1 MILLVI
7 GCCIICHVP
16 QPYIEISVLVVVAPS
31 GREPSISSDTRTDS
45 STDSYSYKHSR
56 THHESM
62 ASHISSDSQG
72 TVVCN
77 QDSSGSQNSM
87 DSAGN
92 NMISLS
98 CTVHTHTHTKCPHYP
113 VLLNLMFCLFSDG
126 RLIYSGHL
134 FWFYSIPA
142 VKYPIYLYIVI

>member
-1 MILLVI
+1 MHPENESDRMLFAISLS
-7 GCCIICHVP
+7 P
-16 QPYIEISVLVVVAPS
+16 AFEISVLVVVVSS

-56 THHESM
+56 SHHESM
-62 ASHISSDSQG
+62 ASHFSSDSQG

-98 CTVHTHTHTKCPHYP
+98 CTHTHTHTH
-113 VLLNLMFCLFSDG
+113 
-126 RLIYSGHL
+126 
-134 FWFYSIPA
+134 
-142 VKYPIYLYIVI
+142 